1 MVDLVRPWA
10 TKIEAGGGTTIMN
23 CLDIGLVLK
32 LRQLCGGAIVR
43 AIV

>member
-1 MVDLVRPWA
+1 MSSK
-10 TKIEAGGGTTIMN
+10 KIAAIMN
-23 CLDIGLVLK
+23 CLDMGLVLK